1 MAKTPSKKSGAG
13 GAGARANF
21 KLWRAR
27 KKDEKSRRVKL
38 HKSFKRSYRED
49 YVREL
54 EVPGL
59 MHHAMATFKLLFR
72 NWKIFLPFILL
83 IVLLNILFVGLM
95 SEDTYLQFQDTLDET
110 DQAIMNGQAGNF
122 LKAGLLLI
130 ATITT
135 GGLTRGMS
143 EVQQLIAVILFIII
157 WLVTIY
163 LLRHILAGH
172 KPKLR
177 DGLYNALAPLLS
189 SFCIVVVMFLEA
201 IPLMIVIITY
211 SAAVQ
216 TQFLETPFY
225 ALVYFI
231 FAALLTLLSLYL
243 ISSSLLALIAVSAPG
258 LYPMAAL
265 HTASDLIAG
274 RRIRW
279 LIRLL
284 YLFFVVAI
292 CWVIVVLPNILVDM
306 WLKSSFDWLSGFPW
320 VSFVLLFMTVFSLIY
335 TTAYVYL
342 FYRRMLDYDDD

>member
-1 MAKTPSKKSGAG
+1 MAKTPSKDEKL
-13 GAGARANF
+13 GARAGI

-49 YVREL
+49 YAREL
-54 EVPGL
+54 QVPGL
-59 MHHAMATFKLLFR
+59 LHHSMDTFRIIFR
-72 NWKIFLPFILL
+72 NWKTFLPLLLL
-83 IVLLNILFVGLM
+83 IVFLNILFVGLM
-95 SEDTYLQFQDTLDET
+95 SENTYVQFQDTLDET

-135 GGLTRGMS
+135 GGLTQGMS
-143 EVQQLIAVILFIII
+143 EVQQVFAVLLFIVI

-163 LLRHILAGH
+163 LLRHFLAGH
-172 KPKLR
+172 KPRLR
-177 DGLYNALAPLLS
+177 DGLYNALSPLLS
-189 SFCIVVVMFLEA
+189 SLCVVVVMFLEA
-201 IPLMIVIITY
+201 VPIMVVIITY

-216 TQFLETPFY
+216 TEFLETPFY

-231 FAALLTLLSLYL
+231 FAALLILLSLYL
-243 ISSSLLALIAVSAPG
+243 MSSSLLALIAVSAPG

-284 YLFFVVAI
+284 YLFFVIAI
-292 CWVIVVLPNILVDM
+292 CWVIVVLPNILIDM
-306 WLKSSFDWLSGFPW
+306 WFKNTLGWFGGFPW
-320 VSFVLLFMTVFSLIY
+320 VPFVLLSMTVFSLIY
-335 TTAYVYL
+335 STAYVYL

>member
-1 MAKTPSKKSGAG
+1 MAKSPSKPEKLGPRAG
-13 GAGARANF
+13 F
-21 KLWRAR
+21 KLWRAK

-59 MHHAMATFKLLFR
+59 MHHAVSTFKILFK
-72 NWKIFLPFILL
+72 NWKIFLPFLLL
-83 IVLLNILFVGLM
+83 IVFLNILFVGLM
-95 SEDTYLQFQDTLDET
+95 SEQTYTQFQDTLDET

-135 GGLTRGMS
+135 GGLTQGMS
-143 EVQQLIAVILFIII
+143 EVQQLFAVLLFIVI

-177 DGLYNALAPLLS
+177 DGLYNALTPMLS
-189 SFCIVVVMFLEA
+189 SLCVVLVMFLEA
-201 IPLMIVIITY
+201 IPLMVVVVTY
-211 SAAVQ
+211 SAAVE

-231 FAALLTLLSLYL
+231 FASLLSLLSIYL
-243 ISSSLLALIAVSAPG
+243 MSSSLLALVAVSAPG

-274 RRIRW
+274 RRVRW
-279 LIRLL
+279 LIRLF
-284 YLFFVVAI
+284 YLFFVIAI
-292 CWVIVVLPNILVDM
+292 CWIIVVLPNILIDM
-306 WLKSSFDWLSGFPW
+306 WLKSAFDWLAGFPW
-320 VSFVLLFMTVFSLIY
+320 VPFVLLSMTVFSLIY
-335 TTAYVYL
+335 VTAYVYL